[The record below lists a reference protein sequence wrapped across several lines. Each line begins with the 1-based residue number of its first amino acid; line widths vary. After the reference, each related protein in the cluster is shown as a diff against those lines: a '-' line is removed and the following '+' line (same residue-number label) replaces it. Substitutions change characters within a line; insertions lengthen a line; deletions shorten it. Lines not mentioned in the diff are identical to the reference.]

1 MATTAQSTHNV
12 TVFGATG
19 AQGSAVVEGLY
30 NTHKYKV
37 IAVTRDPSSEKAK
50 SLKQKFPEI
59 TLAKG
64 NLNNEKEL
72 VEILKDSWALFG
84 VTNFYE
90 KEILDD
96 HNVEINQGKHLI
108 NAAETAKVKYVI
120 FSTLPGT
127 KEESHGKYVVPHFD
141 TKYEIEK
148 YAKSKKNLKCIYY
161 MPPFFYEN
169 FAHLAAGSVRKAS
182 DGTIEFAFPMNGTAK
197 VSMFSVHDSGKIIA
211 KVLEDPEKWVGK
223 DITASAQDLNWN
235 EVVATFS
242 KVTGKKAKF
251 VHLRDEEYGP
261 IAGHLTEEFL
271 NMFRWF
277 QDFGIFG
284 TRNPFVARDELK
296 VPLVTLEQWLK
307 DTKFTGPK

>member
-1 MATTAQSTHNV
+1 MSLHTLPIHNV

-30 NTHKYKV
+30 NAHKYKV
-37 IAVTRDPSSEKAK
+37 IAVTRDPTSEKAVA
-50 SLKQKFPEI
+50 LKQKFPNI
-59 TLAKG
+59 SLVKG

-84 VTNFYE
+84 VTNFFE

-96 HNVEINQGKHLI
+96 HNVEVNQGKHLI

-120 FSTLPGT
+120 FSSLAGT
-127 KEESHGKYVVPHFD
+127 KLESNGKYNVPHFE

-148 YAKSKKNLKCIYY
+148 YAKSKKNLKCIFYY
-161 MPPFFYEN
+161 PPFFYEN
-169 FAHLAAGSVRKAS
+169 FAHLASGSVRKAS
-182 DGTIEFAFPMNGTAK
+182 DGTIEFAFPMDGNAK
-197 VSMFSVHDSGKIIA
+197 IGMFSVHDSGKIIA

-223 DITASAQDLNWN
+223 DITAVAEDISINQ
-235 EVVATFS
+235 VVTIFS

-251 VHLRDEEYGP
+251 VKLRDEEFGA
-261 IAGHLTEEFL
+261 IAGPLTEEFL
-271 NMFRWF
+271 NMYRWI
-277 QDFGIFG
+277 QEYGVLG
-284 TRNPFVARDELK
+284 KRNPYVARDELK
-296 VPLVTLEQWLK
+296 VPLISLEQWMK